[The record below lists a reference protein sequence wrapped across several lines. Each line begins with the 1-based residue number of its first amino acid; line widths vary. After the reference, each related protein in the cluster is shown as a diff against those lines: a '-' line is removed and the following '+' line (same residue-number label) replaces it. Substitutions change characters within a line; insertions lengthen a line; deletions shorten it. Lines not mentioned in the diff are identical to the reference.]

1 MRDGH
6 ETDDATRDT
15 ATGHETRDLSTR
27 VVVIFGVSLFVGA
40 VIVHL
45 VVWLLYAQ
53 FAKVAATAYR
63 QEYPMAHVGAPEPP
77 PEPRLQTE
85 PREDLQRMRADE
97 NRALESYGWVD
108 AQRGVIRI
116 PIAQAMAMTVQQG
129 LPARTGGAP
138 YAPATGPDKPNSGR
152 TLAFPGR

>member
-6 ETDDATRDT
+6 GTDDAGRDT

-53 FAKVAATAYR
+53 FAKVAATAYP

-77 PEPRLQTE
+77 PDPSTSPEAWYGGSTGSSASASTRAGDSRSGTSSSTAAGSVHRLHRLQ
-85 PREDLQRMRADE
+85 
-97 NRALESYGWVD
+97 
-108 AQRGVIRI
+108 
-116 PIAQAMAMTVQQG
+116 
-129 LPARTGGAP
+129 
-138 YAPATGPDKPNSGR
+138 
-152 TLAFPGR
+152 